1 MTTAE
6 RIRLCRMIEKI
17 EKNKEYAA
25 SLEVENTS
33 GFRGIRIVQTGFRM
47 ILPDY
52 WW

>member
-33 GFRGIRIVQTGFRM
+33 GFRGRRTIKEKESKKCLQ
-47 ILPDY
+47 
-52 WW
+52 

>member
-1 MTTAE
+1 MSTTE

-33 GFRGIRIVQTGFRM
+33 GFHGKKMNEEREKKECLQ
-47 ILPDY
+47 
-52 WW
+52 